1 MSESN
6 YKATERSS
14 WEGGALF
21 VRLIL
26 ELRVRCYDI
35 HDDF

>member
-14 WEGGALF
+14 WEGQGAFCKVESGATCQVL
-21 VRLIL
+21 
-26 ELRVRCYDI
+26 
-35 HDDF
+35 